1 MDTRSVPVRAR
12 EKRIGVAATIALRE
26 PCARAGDWVNNYC
39 AAALHPIRRTAVLLL
54 LLALLAVLSPVAAQ
68 GPVERVVITG
78 VDPASFPAVTLRFR
92 ALDAAG
98 RHVPGIQRSQISIQ
112 DGETQAAAESP
123 QDEDAPLTVH
133 FVIETGISLDDAGWA
148 AALAAVRAFAGG
160 ERMAGGQTQV
170 AVSYVRGGD
179 LVPLVAPTA
188 DASAINN
195 LADSPNPSES
205 TLAFAMPALTGLLEE
220 MARGA
225 SGEAQVVVFITRQ
238 LESNIGRDTLVARSR
253 ETGIP
258 IYTALLRSVVRPRT
272 AGSSGTPTPPPLDEL
287 VEELA
292 GATGGV
298 FTLMA
303 EDPARMTDAYDD
315 LAGRGRQYA
324 VIYRVSDDAGGT
336 RNVTLSLP
344 GATGAVSDSVSYDIA
359 VEPPRVVIRT
369 PENGAIIPRQVQQA
383 GGDPAQAEPAT
394 QPVVATVHFGLNPE
408 RRVRRATL
416 LVDGVEA
423 DSIELPPR
431 GDSEELTVNLAWDM
445 RNVAVLGDTSH
456 TLVVEVVD
464 ELGLADSAAAEVTVR
479 IADVPVVSQG
489 TNDDGGGNDSGDDGD
504 DLTVDTDP
512 PYEVQDCYFEG
523 PICSRIELPIRNN
536 PVAAIS
542 LLVAFLALL
551 LAALMWI
558 NRGKAPVQRMTQT
571 VRRGIDR
578 ITNRYRR
585 SEVRGYLELLA
596 GDGDVGHRY
605 EIYGDTPIGRS
616 RQNAELLFQ
625 TEAENSPISRLHCTI
640 TDEEDHFMIRDEDS
654 ANGTY
659 LNGERLTPIVPH
671 RLKDGDIL
679 ELARVERGGVR
690 LRFVTATPEDTLPPP
705 NMGYTF
711 VDGQAG
717 GQPDGRPPVDQTR
730 GRF

>member
-12 EKRIGVAATIALRE
+12 EKRIGVAALIALRE
-26 PCARAGDWVNNYC
+26 PCARAAGWTIKYC
-39 AAALHPIRRTAVLLL
+39 AAALHPIRRNAVVLL

-78 VDPASFPAVTLRFR
+78 VDPTGFPAITMHFR
-92 ALDAAG
+92 PLGPDG
-98 RHVPGIQRSQISIQ
+98 RHVTGLQRSEVTIQ
-112 DGETQAAAESP
+112 DGETAATAESLL
-123 QDEDAPLTVH
+123 EEEAPLAVH
-133 FVIETGISLDDAGWA
+133 FVIETGISLDQAGWT
-148 AALAAVRAFAGG
+148 AALEAVRAFAGG
-160 ERMAGGQTQV
+160 ERMANGRTQV
-170 AVSYVRGGD
+170 AVSYVRGRT
-179 LVPLVAPTA
+179 LVSLIAPTT
-188 DASAINN
+188 DATAIAN
-195 LADSPNPSES
+195 LPDSPNPSEN
-205 TLAFAMPALTGLLEE
+205 TLAVALPALTGLLEE
-220 MARGA
+220 MQRQ
-225 SGEAQVVVFITRQ
+225 SLGEAQAVVFITRQ
-238 LESNIGRDTLVARSR
+238 LESNVGREALIARSR
-253 ETGIP
+253 EVGIP
-258 IYTALLRSVVRPRT
+258 IYTALLRSVVRPNV
-272 AGSSGTPTPPPLDEL
+272 AGSSNGTPTPPPLDEL
-287 VEELA
+287 VEDLA
-292 GATGGV
+292 GDTGGV

-303 EDPARMTDAYDD
+303 EEPARMTEAYSD

-324 VIYRVSDDAGGT
+324 VVYRVTDDAGGT

-344 GATGAVSDSVSYDIA
+344 GGATDATSYDVN

-369 PENGAIIPRQVQQA
+369 PENGAIIARQVQQS
-383 GGDPAQAEPAT
+383 GGDPAQAEPTT
-394 QPVVATVHFGLNPE
+394 QDVVATVHFGLSPE

-416 LVDGVEA
+416 TVDGAAA

-431 GDSEELTVNLAWDM
+431 SDSEELTINLSWDL
-445 RNVAVLGDTSH
+445 RGVAVLGDTGH
-456 TLVVEVVD
+456 TLVVEIED
-464 ELGLADSAAAEVTVR
+464 ELGLTDSAAAEVTVR
-479 IADVPVVSQG
+479 ITEQEVIVVDGTPVTIIPPTPEPTATPVSC
-489 TNDDGGGNDSGDDGD
+489 
-504 DLTVDTDP
+504 LTPSPLCERV
-512 PYEVQDCYFEG
+512 E
-523 PICSRIELPIRNN
+523 RPIRAN

-542 LLVAFLALL
+542 LVVAFLALL

-558 NRGKAPVQRMTQT
+558 NRGKAPVQRMTQS
-571 VRRGIDR
+571 VRRGFDR

-585 SEVRGYLELLA
+585 SEVRAYLELLA

-625 TEAENSPISRLHCTI
+625 TETETSPISRLHCTI

-659 LNGERLTPIVPH
+659 LNGERLTPIVPQ

-705 NMGYTF
+705 NMNYTF

-717 GQPDGRPPVDQTR
+717 GQPDGRPAVDQTR